1 MFRHLLH
8 PSLLVIALLA
18 FGGAAAADN
27 AAYSILIKD
36 RKFQPSDVQI
46 PANRKIALEVKNLDA
61 SPAEFE
67 SSDLRREKVVPGG
80 DAVTVYIGPLDPG
93 RYEFFN
99 DFYPTARG
107 HIVAR

>member
-1 MFRHLLH
+1 MVRHLLCA
-8 PSLLVIALLA
+8 ALLTSA
-18 FGGAAAADN
+18 LGLYGGAAAADN
-27 AAYSILIKD
+27 EAYSIRIKD
-36 RKFQPSDVQI
+36 KQFQPSDIQI
-46 PANRKIALEVKNLDA
+46 PANRKIALEVKNLDQ

-99 DFYPTARG
+99 DFYPAARG
-107 HIVAR
+107 HIVVK